1 MGKDRRSAMSVRNNE
16 MQKELREQSKDV
28 VDSGAESDSF
38 EENDQFAETDVF
50 ESKTV
55 ASDNV
60 GGSSVEIDVEQLL
73 ADFEAEAP
81 SGVDES
87 GRVRRRLEAIVERK
101 RRHDALIDFEEYDLD
116 S

>member
-1 MGKDRRSAMSVRNNE
+1 MAIRNNE

-28 VDSGAESDSF
+28 VDSAAEPDSF

-50 ESKTV
+50 ESKTD

-81 SGVDES
+81 AGVDES

-101 RRHDALIDFEEYDLD
+101 RRHEALVDFEEYDLD

>member
-1 MGKDRRSAMSVRNNE
+1 MAIRNNE
-16 MQKELREQSKDV
+16 IQKELREQSKDV

-55 ASDNV
+55 TSDNV

-101 RRHDALIDFEEYDLD
+101 RRHEALVDFEEYDLD

>member
-1 MGKDRRSAMSVRNNE
+1 MGKDRRSAMAVRNNE
-16 MQKELREQSKDV
+16 VQTKLREQSKDL
-28 VDSGAESDSF
+28 VDSGSESDTV

-50 ESKTV
+50 DAKTDL
-55 ASDNV
+55 SDNV

-73 ADFEAEAP
+73 ADFEAEAA

-87 GRVRRRLEAIVERK
+87 GRVRRRLEAITERK
-101 RRHDALIDFEEYDLD
+101 RRHEALVDFDEYDLD

>member
-1 MGKDRRSAMSVRNNE
+1 MAIRNNE
-16 MQKELREQSKDV
+16 MQKELREQSKDQ
-28 VDSGAESDSF
+28 VDSGAESDAP

-50 ESKTV
+50 EAKTDL
-55 ASDNV
+55 SDNV

-73 ADFEAEAP
+73 ADFEAEAA

-87 GRVRRRLEAIVERK
+87 GRVRRRLEAITERK
-101 RRHDALIDFEEYDLD
+101 RRHEALIDFEEYDLD

>member
-1 MGKDRRSAMSVRNNE
+1 MAIRNNE
-16 MQKELREQSKDV
+16 IQKELRKQSKDL
-28 VDSGAESDSF
+28 VDSGTESDAP
-38 EENDQFAETDVF
+38 EEDDQFSETDVF
-50 ESKTV
+50 EAKTDM
-55 ASDNV
+55 SDNV

-81 SGVDES
+81 SGVDEG

-101 RRHDALIDFEEYDLD
+101 RRHEALVDFEEYDLD